1 MKLKTKNNNKV
12 KYETTVGAG
21 PQGLT
26 ALLAAAALL
35 TDPTQIAGNTP
46 SDRRPIGSG
55 VKKQWLVSCYE
66 HWDKVTEQQIHS
78 TQTQKPQRT
87 ELWTLQ
93 GHEKMILKGSRPAS
107 DQGNRSFLTFMD
119 SSGCVK
125 DPVKLKFEFI
135 DGAASSEAPHANI
148 NPAAFKHEGIR
159 EVHFINNWSLLMLTM
174 RFVISSASS
183 RDRFVLNL
191 NPLHFCS

>member
-55 VKKQWLVSCYE
+55 VKKQ
-66 HWDKVTEQQIHS
+66 
-78 TQTQKPQRT
+78 
-87 ELWTLQ
+87 
-93 GHEKMILKGSRPAS
+93 
-107 DQGNRSFLTFMD
+107 
-119 SSGCVK
+119 
-125 DPVKLKFEFI
+125 
-135 DGAASSEAPHANI
+135 
-148 NPAAFKHEGIR
+148 
-159 EVHFINNWSLLMLTM
+159 
-174 RFVISSASS
+174 
-183 RDRFVLNL
+183 
-191 NPLHFCS
+191 